1 MTALL
6 QAVVV
11 DVSLHVKMYMH
22 VESRCAIL
30 TCGAL
35 LQLGAKDWCLWQRQ
49 TTMVDAACEFLR

>member
-35 LQLGAKDWCLWQRQ
+35 PQLGAKDWCLW
-49 TTMVDAACEFLR
+49 